1 MLKSDTG
8 TGFINQVNC
17 FIRQKAVTET
27 HKDGVQISANSQ
39 NAILLCVFTF
49 SQILNSFPKHN
60 LCLFVFQIKFSLFKI
75 KFQKFSIHELT

>member
-49 SQILNSFPKHN
+49 SQILNSFPKHK
-60 LCLFVFQIKFSLFKI
+60 LCLFCLSNQSFSFQDQISKI
-75 KFQKFSIHELT
+75 LYT